1 MLLLLTMAVQ
11 VSYVPCAATGS
22 YQEEDVDSAK
32 QIDSRIIFDYR
43 NNKLNL
49 KYQTVGATKTQDC
62 YFKLKQKTYAKK
74 TQVKKLYYG
83 TTEYWDFNSE
93 NVSISGN
100 TRYCLSQNRKKK
112 EITIT
117 VYNGKMKQMA
127 QSTFSIADW
136 IDKKLFKNKTCYMN
150 CHELKILNDNKVQL
164 LYEMHSTTNK
174 IYYGGIAVLNL
185 KNNKEVSNKK
195 LSFVPWK
202 SDDTYIYG
210 SELVNEGETTRKLYI
225 AKRKTGKVLKTYRT
239 DYGVDFNLKDQYL
252 VCGNPESEITT
263 VASEDNSYYVG
274 LSRHDFYKGQVII
287 ANYSGIYL
295 GSVKTDG
302 LEKIA
307 DLSDLNYYANNY
319 KQQMIFKIA
328 LKSRSEFSVVYA
340 DSWDDP
346 NIIIK
351 RYKAK

>member
-1 MLLLLTMAVQ
+1 MV
-11 VSYVPCAATGS
+11 
-22 YQEEDVDSAK
+22 
-32 QIDSRIIFDYR
+32 
-43 NNKLNL
+43 
-49 KYQTVGATKTQDC
+49 
-62 YFKLKQKTYAKK
+62 KTY
-74 TQVKKLYYG
+74 L
-83 TTEYWDFNSE
+83 
-93 NVSISGN
+93 
-100 TRYCLSQNRKKK
+100 
-112 EITIT
+112 
-117 VYNGKMKQMA
+117 
-127 QSTFSIADW
+127 
-136 IDKKLFKNKTCYMN
+136 
-150 CHELKILNDNKVQL
+150 
-164 LYEMHSTTNK
+164 
-174 IYYGGIAVLNL
+174 
-185 KNNKEVSNKK
+185 
-195 LSFVPWK
+195 
-202 SDDTYIYG
+202 
-210 SELVNEGETTRKLYI
+210 
-225 AKRKTGKVLKTYRT
+225 T